1 MVNKQVITSSAPLKP
16 SDKKDQAPDGGWR
29 VKEWKTNSSSVSVGQ
44 TKHSFP
50 SLPINVI
57 AEDEPPSI
65 FERLGLWCYG
75 KRWIGILAAMS
86 TTVVLVMVMGT
97 SSSWLV
103 SPEVSKPAVAA
114 THDAPTPTPAPALA
128 PAPEPELAVQ
138 ESRLNTGY
146 LLHLGSF
153 RSQLGARLMWAGL
166 TADPGMLLQG
176 FDPIFRSD
184 DGTVFDVLVG
194 TYSSHDAA
202 DGHCAWLT
210 QNNIT
215 CAVVGG

>member
-1 MVNKQVITSSAPLKP
+1 MVNKKVITSSVPLKS

-29 VKEWKTNSSSVSVGQ
+29 VKKWKTNNASVSAQ
-44 TKHSFP
+44 PTRHSFP
-50 SLPINVI
+50 SLPITVI
-57 AEDEPPSI
+57 AENAAPSGA
-65 FERLGLWCYG
+65 ERLGLQRYG
-75 KRWIGILAAMS
+75 KQWIGILAVACAA
-86 TTVVLVMVMGT
+86 VALVMGGGAYFP
-97 SSSWLV
+97 WLG
-103 SPEVSKPAVAA
+103 SPEVSPPAVAA
-114 THDAPTPTPAPALA
+114 TQNSPAPAADLQ
-128 PAPEPELAVQ
+128 LAVQ
-138 ESRLNTGY
+138 ENTRNNGY
-146 LLHLGSF
+146 LLYLGSF

-166 TADPGMLLQG
+166 TADPGMMLQG

-202 DGHCAWLT
+202 DGHCAWLA